1 MRLLIFCLWL
11 CSIPLGAQT
20 PWSLDD
26 CIRFGIEQ
34 NLTLKNKHLDTR
46 IAKEEYIRSI
56 GDFLP
61 EVSTS
66 GDLGKRFGRS
76 VDPKTNLYTNTSFV
90 ESNLGLNVSLP
101 LFEGFTRINRL
112 KFSRL
117 NQRISQLNARVKENE
132 IAYEVMDAFYQLRFE
147 ERMLGLAVEQR
158 KLSERYMEQTEEYL
172 ALGLRSLSDRQEMK
186 ARLQSDIYQ
195 EKVRE
200 NNCRISLLRLKELLN
215 LTASDSLRIA
225 YASNDTILPPAEYL
239 PAQEVYRLSEN
250 VLPEFRAMRLQQ
262 QASRKSVALAAAK
275 FSPSIRAEFGWR
287 TGYYN
292 TEKNEQGL
300 TIPLG
305 DQLRNNENKY
315 IGISVS
321 FPLFTGLSRFTEVR
335 KERLKMKQTDN
346 EAANLALTI
355 RADVED
361 ACQSLRAAAVEHN
374 QALEQWKAE
383 ALSLRE
389 NEEKWAE
396 GLISVFELMEK
407 RNRYMSAKAELAR
420 TRLQYDIKYRT
431 IEFYRTGSFLPE
443 GTATPTETT
452 QGTATETTQ
461 ATAAGKSEADANT
474 DAEPSG
480 FRPNFPTSTNN
491 DSN

>member
-11 CSIPLGAQT
+11 CSFPLAAQT
-20 PWSLDD
+20 PWSLDE

-34 NLTLKNKHLDTR
+34 NLALKNKQLDTR

-56 GDFLP
+56 GNFLP
-61 EVSTS
+61 EVSAS

-117 NQRISQLNARVKENE
+117 NQRISKLKARAKENE
-132 IAYEVMDAFYQLRFE
+132 IAYEVMDAFYQLSFE
-147 ERMLGLAVEQR
+147 ERMFRLAVEQR
-158 KLSERYMEQTEEYL
+158 QLSERYMEQTEEYL

-200 NNCRISLLRLKELLN
+200 NNCLVSLLRLKELLN
-215 LTASDSLRIA
+215 LSASDSLRIA
-225 YASNDTILPPAEYL
+225 YASDDTILPPAEYL
-239 PAQEVYRLSEN
+239 PAEEVYQLSEN
-250 VLPEFRAMRLQQ
+250 VLPEWQAMQLQQ
-262 QASRKSVALAAAK
+262 QAARKSVALAAAK
-275 FSPSIRAEFGWR
+275 FSPSFRAEFGWR

-300 TIPLG
+300 TIPIS

-315 IGISVS
+315 VGISVS

-335 KERLKMKQTDN
+335 KERLKMKQTDH
-346 EAANLALTI
+346 EAARLALTI
-355 RADVED
+355 RADVEN
-361 ACQSLRAAAVEHN
+361 ACQSLRAAVVEHA
-374 QALEQWKAE
+374 QALQQWKAE

-389 NEEKWAE
+389 NEEKWTE

-407 RNRYMSAKAELAR
+407 RNRYLSAKAELAR
-420 TRLQYDIKYRT
+420 TRLQYDIKCRT
-431 IEFYRTGSFLPE
+431 IEFYRTGSFLPDRNPASSASGRPPASGE
-443 GTATPTETT
+443 N
-452 QGTATETTQ
+452 
-461 ATAAGKSEADANT
+461 AAKS
-474 DAEPSG
+474 SG
-480 FRPNFPTSTNN
+480 RTFDDPAILNN
-491 DSN
+491 DPN